1 MKDMTVLGL
10 LITLKSHLVNTVIM
24 HDVSEMEKCKS
35 YEAELLRRF
44 EASKCCGN
52 CKHSDLDDEERVCCL
67 LVEEKGNQMS
77 DYCSDWQTDNLSRAE
92 REGK

>member
-44 EASKCCGN
+44 EE
-52 CKHSDLDDEERVCCL
+52 L
-67 LVEEKGNQMS
+67 EKENEKQKEVIAALIH
-77 DYCSDWQTDNLSRAE
+77 LSWMA
-92 REGK
+92 